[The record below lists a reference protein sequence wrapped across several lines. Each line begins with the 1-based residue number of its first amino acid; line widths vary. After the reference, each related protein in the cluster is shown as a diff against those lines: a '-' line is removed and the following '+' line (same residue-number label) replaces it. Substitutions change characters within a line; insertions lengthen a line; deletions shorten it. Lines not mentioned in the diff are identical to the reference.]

1 MIKGTLSPVNR
12 HVIKDGKAAA
22 KKAEQAAAAL
32 PAPSKKTS
40 TDDAAE
46 AAAVADAVRVIVFVW
61 LMFLVRSPFLRWLR
75 GCDCAGCCVVQ
86 LVVWLLIV
94 GGIAAGACL
103 CVGWLF
109 GLAVCE

>member
-46 AAAVADAVRVIVFVW
+46 AAAVARQNQLNEQQAQGNK
-61 LMFLVRSPFLRWLR
+61 SPVAN
-75 GCDCAGCCVVQ
+75 GDPHNETTVSEISADITIDSVKDHTM
-86 LVVWLLIV
+86 
-94 GGIAAGACL
+94 
-103 CVGWLF
+103 
-109 GLAVCE
+109 